1 MKKHAGMKS
10 CGDECE
16 GGVQDENGCCY
27 QDVTPDDPR
36 EVVANELAADNQV
49 NRNLRNPKTS

>member
-16 GGVQDENGCCY
+16 GGVQDEHGCCY
-27 QDVTPDDPR
+27 QDVTPAGHR
-36 EVVANELAADNQV
+36 EVVTDELAADNQV
-49 NRNLRNPKTS
+49 NRNLRILL